1 MEQVG
6 GTAVV
11 SPGPQGVGTAVLL
24 AWQPPAE
31 PPSTIGADLLVR
43 MAGVTVVIAAVMTG
57 FSTALV
63 VLGWSGYAHPVP
75 ALVAPLAAVGLA
87 GWLVDRAR
95 GGAPMGPRELVL
107 VGTAYVLL
115 GALALVTDP
124 ACSTLLGQGVLLDVR
139 VPLVAALLLLA
150 PRASTVLT
158 ILLAM
163 SVAHA
168 VAAVVWVQRGEGCG
182 PAVTGS
188 GIYFLAGLLAVWLF
202 AKRMSRVG
210 DQYAA
215 ARAQAAQAE
224 VRIRTQQTM
233 RAEEELWVADTL
245 ASAQQLLGSIA
256 QGRMPPAARTTR
268 EACRAEAG
276 FLRALL
282 AVGRAPDRLR
292 RPARIWLRLLHAA
305 GCRVAIR
312 GSLASCRPP
321 ARTIGQVGGVLDT
334 AAALA
339 PGCAVTISAWDE
351 PGRGTLTVTLAG
363 PRVAHAGAA
372 LESRVHRVAGEAWR
386 DFGGDIITV
395 EWTWLRRS
403 GDPANPRPLVAAR

>member
-1 MEQVG
+1 
-6 GTAVV
+6 
-11 SPGPQGVGTAVLL
+11 
-24 AWQPPAE
+24 
-31 PPSTIGADLLVR
+31 
-43 MAGVTVVIAAVMTG
+43 MTG
-57 FSTALV
+57 FSLALV
-63 VLGWSGYAHPVP
+63 VLGWSGYAHPLP
-75 ALVAPLAAVGLA
+75 ALAAPLVAVALA
-87 GWLVDRAR
+87 GWLVDRTR
-95 GGAPMGPRELVL
+95 GGSPIGPRQLVL
-107 VGTAYVLL
+107 VGVTYVLL
-115 GALALVTDP
+115 GGLALVTDP
-124 ACSTLLGQGVLLDVR
+124 NCSTLLGQGVLLDVR

-150 PRASTVLT
+150 PHASTVVT
-158 ILLAM
+158 ILVAM
-163 SVAHA
+163 SVSHG
-168 VAAVVWVQRGEGCG
+168 VAAVVWVQRGFGCG
-182 PAVTGS
+182 PEVTGA
-188 GIYFLAGLLAVWLF
+188 GVYFLAGLLAVWLF
-202 AKRMSRVG
+202 AKRLSRVG

-245 ASAQQLLGSIA
+245 ASAQHLLGAIA
-256 QGRMPPAARTTR
+256 QGRMPPDARSTR

-282 AVGRAPDRLR
+282 AVGRAPERLR

-321 ARTIGQVGGVLDT
+321 TRTIGQVGGVLDT

-339 PGCAVTISAWDE
+339 PGCSVTLSAWDE

-403 GDPANPRPLVAAR
+403 QDPAAPRTLAAAR